1 MTSSMLG
8 RVGRSIQ
15 EGSLYVLLFL
25 LPFSISAVE
34 ITFGTMLF
42 GWLLCQWGA
51 CAETGLLWRRPTL
64 RPLAWAVVVF
74 LGVCALSIVGSRYR
88 TESLH
93 GFVGKWLEY
102 LIFFM
107 LVVDLGAR
115 PGVVARAAAVMA
127 VSALLVVG
135 EGFSQEVLG
144 RGLLRGYPLMV
155 YGRMTGPYKNPIDLA
170 TYLMVTSPFLLT
182 YAVTQ
187 RAWWRRFVWGVLVL
201 MIAALGRT
209 VALGAWI
216 SLGIAVFL
224 VLIPRRTAVRRYALF
239 LTALAVL
246 AGGWCLHRPGMTR
259 TVLTPSDIGTTDRV
273 VMWQAAGGMIKDRP
287 LLGHGI
293 NTFMANYLTYW
304 VGGERQPRYAHN
316 CYLQMAAETGALG
329 LVAFLALLWGMG
341 VQVRRGVR
349 TTTSRERFLLLGLA
363 TGLLAF
369 VIHAAVDT
377 DFYSLRQAAL
387 FWVLAGCAVGVSDH
401 VLHGRSEDMPA

>member
-1 MTSSMLG
+1 MSVLG
-8 RVGRSIQ
+8 RAGRSIQ

-34 ITFGTMLF
+34 IMFGTMLF
-42 GWLLCQWGA
+42 GWLLCQWDA
-51 CAETGLLWRRPTL
+51 RADTGLLWRRPTL

-115 PGVVARAAAVMA
+115 PGVVARSAAVMA

-144 RGLLRGYPLMV
+144 QGLLRRYPLMV
-155 YGRMTGPYKNPIDLA
+155 YSRVTGPYKNPIDLA
-170 TYLMVTSPFLLT
+170 TYFMVVSPFLLT
-182 YAVTQ
+182 YAFTQ
-187 RAWWRRFVWGVLVL
+187 RAWWRRFIWIVLVL
-201 MIAALGRT
+201 MMVVLGQT
-209 VALGAWI
+209 VAFGVWVSFGL
-216 SLGIAVFL
+216 SVLL
-224 VLIPRRTAVRRYALF
+224 VLILRRTAVRRYAVL
-239 LTALAVL
+239 LAAAAIL
-246 AGGWCLHRPGMTR
+246 AGGWYLHRTNL
-259 TVLTPSDIGTTDRV
+259 TNAVLTLSDVGTADRV

-341 VQVRRGVR
+341 VQVRRGLR
-349 TTTSRERFLLLGLA
+349 TATSREHFLLLGLA

-401 VLHGRSEDMPA
+401 VLHGRSEGMPA

>member
-93 GFVGKWLEY
+93 GFVGKWLQY

-144 RGLLRGYPLMV
+144 RGLLRGYPLVV

-201 MIAALGRT
+201 MIAALART
-209 VALGAWI
+209 IALGAWI

-224 VLIPRRTAVRRYALF
+224 V
-239 LTALAVL
+239 
-246 AGGWCLHRPGMTR
+246 
-259 TVLTPSDIGTTDRV
+259 
-273 VMWQAAGGMIKDRP
+273 
-287 LLGHGI
+287 
-293 NTFMANYLTYW
+293 
-304 VGGERQPRYAHN
+304 
-316 CYLQMAAETGALG
+316 
-329 LVAFLALLWGMG
+329 
-341 VQVRRGVR
+341 
-349 TTTSRERFLLLGLA
+349 
-363 TGLLAF
+363 
-369 VIHAAVDT
+369 
-377 DFYSLRQAAL
+377 
-387 FWVLAGCAVGVSDH
+387 
-401 VLHGRSEDMPA
+401 

>member
-1 MTSSMLG
+1 MSGLC
-8 RVGRSIQ
+8 RAGRSIQ

-34 ITFGTMLF
+34 IAFGTMLF

-102 LIFFM
+102 LLFFM
-107 LVVDLGAR
+107 LAVDVARR
-115 PGVVARAAAVMA
+115 PGVVARGAAVMA

-135 EGFSQEVLG
+135 EGLWQEVFG
-144 RGLLRGYPLMV
+144 RGLIRGYLLV
-155 YGRMTGPYKNPIDLA
+155 VHNRMTGPYKNPIDLA
-170 TYLMVTSPFLLT
+170 TYLIVVSPFLLG
-182 YAVTQ
+182 YAVVQ
-187 RAWWRRFVWGVLVL
+187 PLWRRRFVWGVLL
-201 MIAALGRT
+201 LTMGALGRT
-209 VALGAWI
+209 IAFGVWV
-216 SLGIAVFL
+216 SLGIAVL
-224 VLIPRRTAVRRYALF
+224 LMLIPRRTILRRSVLIFAAVAVFAGVWSLHRTG
-239 LTALAVL
+239 LTRAVL
-246 AGGWCLHRPGMTR
+246 TL
-259 TVLTPSDIGTTDRV
+259 SDVGTSDRV
-273 VMWQAAGGMIKDRP
+273 FMWQSAIGMIKDRP

-293 NTFMANYLTYW
+293 NTFMANYLDYW

-329 LVAFLALLWGMG
+329 LTAFLCVLLGIG
-341 VQVRRGVR
+341 LRVRDGLRAV
-349 TTTSRERFLLLGLA
+349 TSRNELLLLGLA

-387 FWVLAGCAVGVSDH
+387 FWVLAGCAVGLSDQI
-401 VLHGRSEDMPA
+401 LRGRSERISA

>member
-1 MTSSMLG
+1 MSGLC
-8 RVGRSIQ
+8 RAGRSIQ

-34 ITFGTMLF
+34 VTFGTMLF

-93 GFVGKWLEY
+93 GFVGKWLQY

-273 VMWQAAGGMIKDRP
+273 VMWQAAVGMIKDRP

-387 FWVLAGCAVGVSDH
+387 FWVLAGCAVGVSDQ
-401 VLHGRSEDMPA
+401 VLHGRSEHMPA

>member
-1 MTSSMLG
+1 MSGL
-8 RVGRSIQ
+8 RWAGRSIQ

-34 ITFGTMLF
+34 VTFGTMLF
-42 GWLLCQWGA
+42 GWLLCQWDA
-51 CAETGLLWRRPTL
+51 RADTGLLWRRPTL

-115 PGVVARAAAVMA
+115 PGVVARSAAVMA

-144 RGLLRGYPLMV
+144 QGLLRRYPLMV
-155 YGRMTGPYKNPIDLA
+155 YSRVTGPYKNPIDLA
-170 TYLMVTSPFLLT
+170 TYFMVVSPFLLT
-182 YAVTQ
+182 YAFTQ
-187 RAWWRRFVWGVLVL
+187 RAWWRRFIWIVLVL
-201 MIAALGRT
+201 MMVVLGQT
-209 VALGAWI
+209 VAFGVWVSFGL
-216 SLGIAVFL
+216 SVLL
-224 VLIPRRTAVRRYALF
+224 VLILRRTAVRRYAVL
-239 LTALAVL
+239 LAAAAIL
-246 AGGWCLHRPGMTR
+246 AGGWYLHRTNL
-259 TVLTPSDIGTTDRV
+259 TNAVLTLSDVGTADRV

-341 VQVRRGVR
+341 VQVRRGLR
-349 TTTSRERFLLLGLA
+349 TATSREHFLLLGLA

-401 VLHGRSEDMPA
+401 VLHGRSEGMPA